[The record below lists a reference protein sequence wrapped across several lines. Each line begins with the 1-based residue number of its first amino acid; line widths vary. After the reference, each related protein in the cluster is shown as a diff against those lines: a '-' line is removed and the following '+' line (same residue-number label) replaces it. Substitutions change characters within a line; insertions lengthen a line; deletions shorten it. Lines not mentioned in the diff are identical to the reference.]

1 MCYTVCILKR
11 KIGDALCMFT
21 KAPESFYVVRL
32 FGVETCPFAFTR
44 VTLTDT
50 ASELP
55 T

>member
-32 FGVETCPFAFTR
+32 FGVETCPFHLHTCNIDGYG
-44 VTLTDT
+44 V
-50 ASELP
+50 
-55 T
+55 